1 MFHSVL
7 AAAPQLFQAIID
19 PCDFF
24 LRPRRTMGRAVETD
38 CVRHLAQ
45 PQRVVLIGG
54 LESTHGRETLSG
66 SGCTFGFV
74 ALQMP
79 GGGNGR
85 SKCQVIPTRPHC
97 HAARFSG
104 LFHACQQFL
113 WLALVQAA
121 GCAPLH
127 AVVAHDILTHSLYLV
142 LGVNQHA
149 VPAISDKQ
157 QWRAAEVPFGPR
169 CHSVCL

>member
-1 MFHSVL
+1 MDERPCLVPVARSVSSRCKCPVV
-7 AAAPQLFQAIID
+7 ATAGPNAKSSPCGRTCALF
-19 PCDFF
+19 
-24 LRPRRTMGRAVETD
+24 
-38 CVRHLAQ
+38 
-45 PQRVVLIGG
+45 
-54 LESTHGRETLSG
+54 
-66 SGCTFGFV
+66 
-74 ALQMP
+74 
-79 GGGNGR
+79 
-85 SKCQVIPTRPHC
+85 